1 MVSEE
6 KGTVRLNLLKVQVSK
21 VAILK
26 VKDVDRKILKL
37 LQEDSR
43 RPFRKIATD
52 LNISEPTLYNRVKK
66 LQEEMVIEGFTTIIN
81 PEAVGLTS
89 LAFIMLTVE
98 PSKEEEII
106 NKLSIFPEIM
116 ELHLLFGDKN
126 ILIKVRDRD
135 IESIRDFIT
144 KRIKSI
150 EGLLKVECYLSLKT
164 KKETHTIPI

>member
-1 MVSEE
+1 M
-6 KGTVRLNLLKVQVSK
+6 
-21 VAILK
+21 K
-26 VKDVDRKILKL
+26 VKEVDRKILRL

-66 LQEEMVIEGFTTIIN
+66 LQEERVIEGFTTIIN

-89 LAFIMLTVE
+89 LAFIMLAVE

-106 NKLSIFPEIM
+106 NKLMSFPEIL
-116 ELHLLFGDKN
+116 ELHLLFGEKN
-126 ILIKVRDRD
+126 ILIKVRDRN
-135 IESIRDFIT
+135 IESMREFIT
-144 KRIKSI
+144 KELKSI

-164 KKETHTIPI
+164 RKETHMIPI